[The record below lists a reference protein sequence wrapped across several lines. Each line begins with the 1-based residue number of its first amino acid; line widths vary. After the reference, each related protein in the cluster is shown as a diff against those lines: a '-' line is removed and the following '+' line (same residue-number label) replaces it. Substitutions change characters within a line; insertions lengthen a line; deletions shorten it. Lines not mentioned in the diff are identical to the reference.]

1 MLRFQKESKGSQLQ
15 DPWNNCNRKGDSRA
29 KDECAWIDVIL
40 EKRMPHKVILEL
52 VGKKTQD
59 RIFQRAVS
67 ESKVSALIVPNP
79 AEVEL
84 ENAVT
89 LGAARL
95 TKDKLESY
103 GMNCIEDDECVKI
116 RRKANELAGSSGFTD
131 RGHDFALTEL
141 GGQKPFRP

>member
-1 MLRFQKESKGSQLQ
+1 
-15 DPWNNCNRKGDSRA
+15 
-29 KDECAWIDVIL
+29 
-40 EKRMPHKVILEL
+40 MPHKVILEL

-67 ESKVSALIVPNP
+67 ESKVSALIVPN
-79 AEVEL
+79 EL

-131 RGHDFALTEL
+131 RGHDFARTEL